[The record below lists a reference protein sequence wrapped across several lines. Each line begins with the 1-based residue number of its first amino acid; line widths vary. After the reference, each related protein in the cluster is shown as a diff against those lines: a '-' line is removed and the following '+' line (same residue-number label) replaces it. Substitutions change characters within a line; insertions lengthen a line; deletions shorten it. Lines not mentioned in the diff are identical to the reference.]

1 MKLNP
6 LSAALLGAGVTVI
19 GTAGAFDLTPHW
31 LKKSDRPPSSPQAAP
46 QAAPAERVVPPAPLS
61 TPVGQVPNYRAIVK
75 QSAPAVVGVTVEGTH
90 KASFEEQRPAAR
102 HGGRSVLQV
111 LQGRA
116 RPRPARPARTRR
128 RRSRAWARASSS
140 APTA

>member
-31 LKKSDRPPSSPQAAP
+31 LKKNDQPAVVAQAVP
-46 QAAPAERVVPPAPLS
+46 QAAPAERVVPAAPLS

-75 QSAPAVVGVTVEGTH
+75 QSAPAVVGVTVEGTR
-90 KASFEEQRPAAR
+90 KASFEDSGCLLYTSP
-102 HGGRSVLQV
+102 S
-111 LQGRA
+111 
-116 RPRPARPARTRR
+116 PRD
-128 RRSRAWARASSS
+128 S
-140 APTA
+140 